1 MMSHERIQRLV
12 IGALLAAL
20 TCVATLAI
28 QIPTPLHGY
37 VHLGDSF
44 VLLSGIILG
53 PVGGALAGGL
63 GSMMADLLTGYVV
76 YAPATFIIK
85 MLAAFAGGLIFHR
98 MVNNKKRSKN
108 SYFALI
114 IAGIAGGVAVTGGYF
129 IYESILYGAAA
140 SGANA
145 IFNVFQNIVGIV
157 AAFVLMPILQQV
169 PNIKKWMKN
178 PAF

>member
-1 MMSHERIQRLV
+1 MMSHDRVQKLV

-44 VLLSGIILG
+44 VLLSGVILG
-53 PVGGALAGGL
+53 PIGGALAGGI
-63 GSMMADLLTGYVV
+63 GSMMADVLTGYMI
-76 YAPATFIIK
+76 YAPATLVIK
-85 MLAAFAGGLIFHR
+85 ALAAFVGGWIFHC
-98 MVNNKKRSKN
+98 MINNKKKPIN
-108 SYFALI
+108 SYVALI
-114 IAGIAGGVAVTGGYF
+114 VAGIGAGVIVTGGYF
-129 IYESILYGAAA
+129 IYESFLYGVAA
-140 SGANA
+140 SAANA

-157 AAFVLMPILQQV
+157 VAFVLMPILQQV
-169 PNIKKWMKN
+169 PNIKRWMKN